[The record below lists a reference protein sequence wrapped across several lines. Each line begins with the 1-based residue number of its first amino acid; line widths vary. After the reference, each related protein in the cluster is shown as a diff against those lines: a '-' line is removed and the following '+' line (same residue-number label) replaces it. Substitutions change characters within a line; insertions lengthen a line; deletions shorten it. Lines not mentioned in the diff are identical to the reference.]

1 MRISLDRSSV
11 FVGLLVAA
19 FLALMVAQVVWQ
31 QMAKD
36 AGYPVRFALP
46 HISRSISFAE
56 ASLVESR
63 GGTVDI
69 PAVEVSA
76 DELAQ
81 AADAKPSI
89 TGVQSPAGA
98 LMRRPGVPNT
108 QPGLNTSMKPGVNG
122 VMPVEYDIGTAAD
135 NRSGMTVQSAKS
147 LSGTLD
153 VRKPIRIGQG
163 APARID
169 VKIGSGAN
177 IYLNGSQLASLFEAQ
192 GKSLKAPVDMD
203 ENGFVSVDD
212 LRSSG
217 LKIRYDAGKDALVV
231 DGDV

>member
-1 MRISLDRSSV
+1 MRISVDRTSV
-11 FVGLLVAA
+11 LVAVLVAA
-19 FLALMVAQVVWQ
+19 FLALMVAQVAWQ

-46 HISRSISFAE
+46 QMSRSISFAE
-56 ASLVESR
+56 ASLVQSR
-63 GGTVDI
+63 GAVVDVAAI
-69 PAVEVSA
+69 HVAAEDQA
-76 DELAQ
+76 G
-81 AADAKPSI
+81 AADARPSI

-98 LMRRPGVPNT
+98 LMRRPGVPNA
-108 QPGLNTSMKPGVNG
+108 QPGIKPGFNG
-122 VMPVEYDIGTAAD
+122 VMPVEYDIGASSGD
-135 NRSGMTVQSAKS
+135 GGGMTVQSAKA

-177 IYLNGSQLASLFEAQ
+177 IYLNGSQLAFLFEAQ

-203 ENGFVSVDD
+203 ADGFVSVDD

-231 DGDV
+231 DGEG